1 MKNYILLAIS
11 ILLTQ
16 IDIQAQT
23 NQNITVNGTNRSMSV
38 YAPSGLPE
46 NAPLM
51 ITMHGMNQDVPY
63 HISTSEWEE
72 VADTAK
78 LLVVY
83 PQGIDNA
90 WDISGTR
97 DTDFILAIIDAMA
110 DQYGIDRNRVYLS
123 GFSMGGMMTYHAAT
137 IIADQIAAFAPVS
150 GYLMGGPNTNSSR
163 PIPIIHTHGTSDDVV
178 GYSGVQTCIDAWVN
192 RNNCQTPA
200 VVTDPYPSSKP
211 NSSATKS
218 YWGPGDDG
226 VEIVLMT
233 LKGKGHWWSEDLA
246 GSIHTSSEIWKF
258 ISKYSLNSGEP
269 ILSFSSPT
277 TTTFVAPALIPFDVN
292 VSDADGTV
300 SNVFYYLNDELI
312 QEKWSAPYAFEY
324 TIENAGEYTIRAVA
338 TDNEG
343 NTAQSTLTLQV
354 NIPQGAYGGN
364 PQEIPGIIQLENF
377 DVGAN
382 GFAYYDVDAG
392 THVDPAPDFRTNE
405 DVDIEPCSDE
415 GEGYNIGFAMA
426 GEWLEYTV
434 DVETN
439 GTYDITFRTACDG
452 DNKTISLESD
462 GNMLANNIAIPNTG
476 GWQTWTDVIIEDVEL
491 EAGEQVLRVTIG
503 DNDYVNLNYMSF
515 SLQNSTSTTIEL
527 HEGWNLV
534 GYPHSETQTIETALE
549 SIWTEV
555 EAIKDFE
562 GFYLKANQ
570 SELNSLAELSRGKG
584 YLIKVTNDCILLW

>member
-1 MKNYILLAIS
+1 MKKYILLVVS

-16 IDIQAQT
+16 IEIQAQT
-23 NQNITVNGTNRSMSV
+23 NQDITVNGTNRSMSV
-38 YAPSGLPE
+38 YDPGELPE

-63 HISTSEWEE
+63 HISNSEWEE

-83 PQGIDNA
+83 PQGIDNS

-163 PIPIIHTHGTSDDVV
+163 PIPIIHTHGTTDDVV
-178 GYSGVQTCIDAWVN
+178 TYDGVQTCIDAWVD

-233 LKGKGHWWSEDLA
+233 LEGKGHWWSEDLA

-258 ISKYSLNSGEP
+258 VRKYSLNSGEP
-269 ILSFSSPT
+269 ILSFTSPT
-277 TTTFVAPALIPFDVN
+277 TQTFVAPATITFDVN
-292 VSDADGTV
+292 ASDEDGTI
-300 SNVFYYLNDELI
+300 SHIQYYINDELI
-312 QEKWSAPYAFEY
+312 EEKSAPPYSFEY
-324 TIENAGEYTIRAVA
+324 TLENAGEYTVQAIA
-338 TDNEG
+338 TDNE
-343 NTAQSTLTLQV
+343 NNSSEKTISLLV
-354 NIPQGAYGGN
+354 HPPQTPYEGTPN
-364 PQEIPGIIQLENF
+364 SIPGTIECEHF
-377 DVGAN
+377 DVGGN
-382 GFAYYDVDAG
+382 GYAYSDVDAG
-392 THVDPAPDFRTNE
+392 TNVEDPAPDFRTDE
-405 DVDIEPCSDE
+405 DVDIETCTDD
-415 GEGYNIGFAMA
+415 GGGYNIGYAMA

-434 DVETN
+434 DVQTT
-439 GTYDITFRTACDG
+439 GMYDITFRVACEG
-452 DNKTISLESD
+452 DDRTVSLESD
-462 GNMLANNIAIPNTG
+462 NTMLAENIAIPNTG
-476 GWQTWTDVIIEDVEL
+476 DWQTWTDVIVENIEL
-491 EAGEQVLRVTIG
+491 QAGEQVLRLTIG
-503 DNDYVNLNYMSF
+503 DVDYVNLNYMTFTPISVGPTV
-515 SLQNSTSTTIEL
+515 SISSPTNNSEFNTS
-527 HEGWNLV
+527 
-534 GYPHSETQTIETALE
+534 QTIT
-549 SIWTEV
+549 
-555 EAIKDFE
+555 
-562 GFYLKANQ
+562 
-570 SELNSLAELSRGKG
+570 
-584 YLIKVTNDCILLW
+584 

>member
-178 GYSGVQTCIDAWVN
+178 PYSRVQNTMSAWVS
-192 RNNCQTPA
+192 RNGCNSTPQ
-200 VVTDPYPSSKP
+200 VTQPYPSNKP
-211 NSSATKS
+211 GSNATRTS
-218 YWGPGDDG
+218 WGGCSGNVEVVLITLEG
-226 VEIVLMT
+226 V
-233 LKGKGHWWSEDLA
+233 
-246 GSIHTSSEIWKF
+246 
-258 ISKYSLNSGEP
+258 
-269 ILSFSSPT
+269 
-277 TTTFVAPALIPFDVN
+277 
-292 VSDADGTV
+292 
-300 SNVFYYLNDELI
+300 
-312 QEKWSAPYAFEY
+312 
-324 TIENAGEYTIRAVA
+324 
-338 TDNEG
+338 
-343 NTAQSTLTLQV
+343 
-354 NIPQGAYGGN
+354 
-364 PQEIPGIIQLENF
+364 
-377 DVGAN
+377 
-382 GFAYYDVDAG
+382 
-392 THVDPAPDFRTNE
+392 
-405 DVDIEPCSDE
+405 
-415 GEGYNIGFAMA
+415 
-426 GEWLEYTV
+426 
-434 DVETN
+434 
-439 GTYDITFRTACDG
+439 
-452 DNKTISLESD
+452 
-462 GNMLANNIAIPNTG
+462 
-476 GWQTWTDVIIEDVEL
+476 
-491 EAGEQVLRVTIG
+491 
-503 DNDYVNLNYMSF
+503 
-515 SLQNSTSTTIEL
+515 
-527 HEGWNLV
+527 
-534 GYPHSETQTIETALE
+534 
-549 SIWTEV
+549 
-555 EAIKDFE
+555 
-562 GFYLKANQ
+562 
-570 SELNSLAELSRGKG
+570 
-584 YLIKVTNDCILLW
+584 